1 MMFDQQDM
9 LVEATKTSAGSET
22 QIEIIP
28 CKVCSDK
35 SSGVHYGVITCEG
48 CKGFFRRS
56 QAGPVNYQCPRSK
69 QCVIDRV
76 NRNRCQYC
84 RLQKCLQLGMSRD
97 AVKFGRMSKKQ
108 RERVEDEA
116 NYHKRSR
123 MNGFDGSPPAYEVPP
138 QLQPPPAEY
147 IRYEGMPNMDMLQ
160 KRFPPVE
167 LQQDGG
173 YGDYAP
179 PQYGYTPN
187 GYVYSAT
194 PDMSAYAPAPQTP
207 MEAMNPYANVSPA
220 PPPMMKST
228 EELDLGILSKA
239 IFDAH
244 LRTCLVSNDQIERL
258 RCQPPPPEL
267 IEQLR
272 NLSHEDLWKEVAEK
286 ITLTVQQIIE
296 FAKMI
301 PGFMTFLQDD
311 QIMLLKA
318 GSFEIAL
325 LRLSRAYDVVNE
337 SVLFGHT
344 FLPLDTFNNLT
355 DDEMNLRHSIFQFA
369 RDIMTYKLTE
379 QEIALLSAIVLLS
392 PERPGVK
399 DITQVQKIQERVM
412 SAFKIEIGKNHPE
425 NESISTE
432 LVSKIP
438 QLHMLSAQ
446 HINVLSKFKKTAPSI
461 EFPALHKELFSAE
474 EGSQ

>member
-1 MMFDQQDM
+1 MTQRRD
-9 LVEATKTSAGSET
+9 VIYTSPSSCPTSACSSKDGST
-22 QIEIIP
+22 LKKAQIEIIP

-147 IRYEGMPNMDMLQ
+147 IRYEG
-160 KRFPPVE
+160 
-167 LQQDGG
+167 
-173 YGDYAP
+173 
-179 PQYGYTPN
+179 
-187 GYVYSAT
+187 AT